1 MPKRFLALLPLT
13 IIVTACSSGVVDT
26 WDPEADIKRSESN
39 DVECQRKW
47 ESATHDYTSIS
58 QRLHIEGNTI
68 TSVYDSG
75 EKKFCALM
83 AEIGKTTRREI
94 DGKRIKY
101 ALEDGNIVEY
111 IADDGETPFKNVYER
126 R

>member
-47 ESATHDYTSIS
+47 ESATHDYTGM
-58 QRLHIEGNTI
+58 RLHLEGNTI

-83 AEIGKTTRREI
+83 AEIGKTTRREY
-94 DGKRIKY
+94 DGKRVKY

-111 IADDGETPFKNVYER
+111 IAGDGQTPKKYVHKR